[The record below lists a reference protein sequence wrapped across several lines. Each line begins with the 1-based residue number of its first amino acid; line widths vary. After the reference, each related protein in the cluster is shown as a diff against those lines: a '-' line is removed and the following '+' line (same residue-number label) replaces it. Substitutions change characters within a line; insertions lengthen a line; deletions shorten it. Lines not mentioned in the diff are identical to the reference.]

1 MSTFYLEKKMTNP
14 VRFPVTQRSYPASG
28 ITFTIDKTGTIYQS
42 YMGDLNQS
50 APFGL
55 RIFRCKPRS
64 TPEQLFF
71 TTGGGW
77 LTVVNKKLYIGFTDN
92 NWASWYQEI
101 PGYIDP
107 SDTPSSNVVNVN
119 EAAMDVY
126 KQQVALAQK
135 TANQAT
141 YDAQQA
147 TAQVNNL
154 KTQVTNQQNQIT
166 ALSAQVKAL
175 SAQQLTPQ
183 QIQDIVWSK
192 IWDVNYLIRLGFVN
206 GSSPDSQVQAY
217 ITDDATFIKNVVG
230 K

>member
-1 MSTFYLEKKMTNP
+1 MTNP

-55 RIFRCKPRS
+55 RVFRCKPGS
-64 TPEQLFF
+64 KPEQLFF

-77 LTVVNKKLYIGFTDN
+77 ITVINKKLYIGYTDS
-92 NWASWYQEI
+92 NWASWYLQI

-107 SDTPSSNVVNVN
+107 SDTPSSTVVNVN
-119 EAAMDVY
+119 EAAMAVY
-126 KQQVALAQK
+126 KQQVALAQT
-135 TANQAT
+135 TANQAQ
-141 YDAQQA
+141 YDSQQA
-147 TAQVNNL
+147 IAQVNNL
-154 KTQVTNQQNQIT
+154 KTQVANLQAQIT
-166 ALSAQVKAL
+166 KLNSQVASL

-206 GSSPDSQVQAY
+206 GSSPDPQVQAY

>member
-1 MSTFYLEKKMTNP
+1 MGKP
-14 VRFPVTQRSYPASG
+14 VRFPVPYRSYPASG
-28 ITFTIDKTGTIYQS
+28 VTFTIDKTGTIYQS
-42 YMGDLNQS
+42 SMGDNNKS

-55 RIFRCKPRS
+55 RIWRVKPGGK
-64 TPEQLFF
+64 PEELFF

-77 LTVVNKKLYIGFTDN
+77 LTVVNKKLYIGFTDS

-101 PGYIDP
+101 DGYIDP
-107 SDTPSSNVVNVN
+107 SDTPSSTVVNVN
-119 EAAMDVY
+119 EAAMAAYV
-126 KQQVALAQK
+126 QQVNLAQK

-154 KTQVTNQQNQIT
+154 KTQVANQQTQIN
-166 ALSAQVKAL
+166 ALSAQVQSLA
-175 SAQQLTPQ
+175 AQQLTPQ

-192 IWDVNYLIRLGFVN
+192 IWDVNYLIRLGFIN
-206 GSSPDSQVQAY
+206 GSSPDPQVQAY
-217 ITDDATFIKNVVG
+217 ITDDATFVKNVVG